1 MKIILWALKE
11 KSKIFFP
18 PFLSNSSYHVC
29 SGIAEVTLFEME
41 IKAQKKNMLSNPI
54 APIIQHNPIS

>member
-11 KSKIFFP
+11 KSKIFSHLTSPIPVIIFG
-18 PFLSNSSYHVC
+18 

-41 IKAQKKNMLSNPI
+41 IKAQEKNMLSNPI
-54 APIIQHNPIS
+54 APIIHHNPIS